1 MADQSGAPPK
11 PRIIEV
17 GISVYLPKN
26 TLFSI
31 AVAISIIIICPI
43 SSSKN
48 RHQRNRFIL
57 FVIHGIKR
65 RPAL

>member
-11 PRIIEV
+11 PRITEV

-31 AVAISIIIICPI
+31 VVAISITIIPPKI
-43 SSSKN
+43 
-48 RHQRNRFIL
+48 QRQ
-57 FVIHGIKR
+57 K
-65 RPAL
+65 

>member
-31 AVAISIIIICPI
+31 AVAISIIIHLPKDPAAKID
-43 SSSKN
+43 
-48 RHQRNRFIL
+48 
-57 FVIHGIKR
+57 IKEID
-65 RPAL
+65 LSFL